1 MFNNG
6 RKKIIIIIIMS
17 KKTHVE
23 LVTEFGSKAVKRFPT
38 GFQLDNIMDATMEV
52 MRDVSTL
59 YYLHGKEKKQLVID
73 ILIHVVNNTDAGALE
88 SLDPIIIKMVPKIID
103 TIIKVE
109 SGKMTINKKP
119 LSKLSACF
127 PCCC

>member
-1 MFNNG
+1 
-6 RKKIIIIIIMS
+6 MS

-23 LVTEFGSKAVKRFPT
+23 LVTEFGSKAVKRFPN
-38 GFQLDNIMDATMEV
+38 GFQLENIMDVTMEV

-88 SLDPIIIKMVPKIID
+88 SLDPIIIKMVPKVID

-109 SGKMTINKKP
+109 SGKMKINKKP
-119 LSKLSACF
+119 WIKCLSCF
-127 PCCC
+127 PCCN